1 MLDMPMTQWSAIGG
15 LSNASWS
22 ILENGHHRK
31 GWVLVEHNAGS
42 LPEPI
47 YGEESGA

>member
-1 MLDMPMTQWSAIGG
+1 
-15 LSNASWS
+15 
-22 ILENGHHRK
+22 LENGHHRD
-31 GWVLVEHNAGS
+31 GWILVEHNAGS